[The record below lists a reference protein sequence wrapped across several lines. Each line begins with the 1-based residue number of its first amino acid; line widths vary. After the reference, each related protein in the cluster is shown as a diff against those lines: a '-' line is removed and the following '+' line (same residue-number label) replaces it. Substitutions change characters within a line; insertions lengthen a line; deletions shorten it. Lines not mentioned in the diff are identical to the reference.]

1 MGGKISISQ
10 MYITEYEN
18 IRKDSQLYENIQ
30 KNILS
35 GEVYFIIPDNYEWLN
50 YDIGINTIRLLLM
63 DNVNDNKISHIIP
76 KKPGVYH
83 VYPEISNGEYNQA
96 EA

>member
-63 DNVNDNKISHIIP
+63 DNVNDYFILFYFIGLKLDFTISFP
-76 KKPGVYH
+76 MP
-83 VYPEISNGEYNQA
+83 A
-96 EA
+96 